1 MKTAKLRDLWLVAFL
16 ATFVLAFGFSQAT
29 ADRNVSQQPNYTIA
43 ISSGPELRLLGG
55 QDEIPT
61 KGQALVCERIIDLAL
76 ASLGHNCRPTIR
88 GIAAI
93 KLQ

>member
-1 MKTAKLRDLWLVAFL
+1 MKTVRIRDIWLIGLL
-16 ATFVLAFGFSQAT
+16 AAIELGLGFSQAT
-29 ADRNVSQQPNYTIA
+29 ADRSLSQQTNYSIA

-93 KLQ
+93 PAQ